1 MKVLKPSE
9 QLAALEKEEAALLAK
24 IGNRKQTPEER
35 KRLDQLDDEIRAV
48 NGEMAREWVANDILK
63 NRAKKAA

>member
-35 KRLDQLDDEIRAV
+35 KRLDQLDDEIRAA
-48 NGEMAREWVANDILK
+48 NGAVAREWVANRHLE
-63 NRAKKAA
+63 NPAKKAA

>member
-1 MKVLKPSE
+1 MTVPNPTE

-35 KRLDQLDDEIRAV
+35 RELDRLDDEIRAA
-48 NGEMAREWVANDILK
+48 NGEMAREWVANDFLNLRK
-63 NRAKKAA
+63 